1 MLHWAGP
8 QGGQALAYVY
18 FEEEPGR
25 RAAANLLARDE
36 ARRIALNIA
45 KLPQLL
51 NGRSVSRRQVLR
63 PAMAFVGLLLTPFRG
78 ACIISNSAYLT
89 VFPRGPHQEHQHYL
103 MSNRSVPNLE
113 ERLKHASEAKKLMLA
128 KFKTSLVE
136 GPAAIEKR
144 QWRQAIAAARAER
157 AVQREEAW
165 QRQER
170 ELAKQAEIAAQAAA
184 DAARA
189 AADEAA
195 REATEKA
202 ERNALL
208 EAEQKATHRRPLRGA
223 EDSKEKAAAWPLSP
237 KPGASPPI
245 SLSCRTC

>member
-1 MLHWAGP
+1 
-8 QGGQALAYVY
+8 
-18 FEEEPGR
+18 
-25 RAAANLLARDE
+25 
-36 ARRIALNIA
+36 
-45 KLPQLL
+45 
-51 NGRSVSRRQVLR
+51 
-63 PAMAFVGLLLTPFRG
+63 MAFGALLLTPFRG

-144 QWRQAIAAARAER
+144 QRRQAIAAARAER
-157 AVQREEAW
+157 AVQREEAR

-195 REATEKA
+195 REAAEQA

-208 EAEQKATHRRPLRGA
+208 EAEQKATRDARYAAR
-223 EDSKEKAAAWPLSP
+223 KAA
-237 KPGASPPI
+237 KKKRRRGY
-245 SLSCRTC
+245 